1 MDKLLVVVLLSLW
14 QVVGSMSSWDGCG
27 NRLERALDSMTKEG
41 IRRVRQEQE
50 ESSAVYQRT
59 LMTAPLVMTVTRVA
73 VKLPRDQSRVNNW
86 ARVERCQFEP
96 SNNSLRSR
104 VMLNDLTISGLVS
117 LHPKKGRSTALGEA
131 CRMSL
136 RLRRAGI
143 DFTTSP
149 IARTRGQMRI
159 RTESSFLEPRFVSI
173 YAYAC
178 RPLGRVDRQIK
189 RQDKP
194 SPSAQSDR
202 HYEAAEPRDGG
213 LQRSSEEDIQIANE
227 STSSAFTFSRYDL
240 SLTKEHPWITKLPEV
255 RRKKRSNASASDVD
269 DFDGEIK
276 HQLLLENERGGA
288 VDWQSMENVA
298 REMEDVFLRGASEAL
313 TKYIE
318 RQLHPAIKETL
329 MVSMGYT
336 ISYG

>member
-1 MDKLLVVVLLSLW
+1 MDKLVVVVLLSLW
-14 QVVGSMSSWDGCG
+14 QVVSSMSSWDGCG
-27 NRLERALDSMTKEG
+27 NRLERALDSMTKDG
-41 IRRVRQEQE
+41 VRRVRQEQE
-50 ESSAVYQRT
+50 EPGVVYQRSLT
-59 LMTAPLVMTVTRVA
+59 TAPLVMTVTRVA
-73 VKLPRDQSRVNNW
+73 VKLPRDQSRANSW

-96 SNNSLRSR
+96 TNNSLRSR

-117 LHPKKGRSTALGEA
+117 LLPNKRRATTIGES
-131 CRMSL
+131 CRMTL

-143 DFTTSP
+143 DFITSP

-159 RTESSFLEPRFVSI
+159 RTESSFLEPRFASI

-194 SPSAQSDR
+194 PFAQSDG
-202 HYEAAEPRDGG
+202 HYEAAEPRDEEF
-213 LQRSSEEDIQIANE
+213 QRSREDDIQIANE

-240 SLTKEHPWITKLPEV
+240 SPTKSHPWITKLPEI
-255 RRKKRSNASASDVD
+255 RRRKRSNASATDFD
-269 DFDGEIK
+269 DLDGEIK
-276 HQLLLENERGGA
+276 HQLLLEDERGA
-288 VDWQSMENVA
+288 IDWQSKENVA

>member
-1 MDKLLVVVLLSLW
+1 MDKLVVVVLLSLC
-14 QVVGSMSSWDGCG
+14 QVVISMSTWDGCG

-41 IRRVRQEQE
+41 VRRIRQEQDDPG
-50 ESSAVYQRT
+50 VIYQRSLT
-59 LMTAPLVMTVTRVA
+59 SAPLLMTVTRVA
-73 VKLPRDQSRVNNW
+73 VKLPRDESRGNSW

-96 SNNSLRSR
+96 TNNSLRSR

-117 LHPKKGRSTALGEA
+117 LVPQKKHAPMMGES
-131 CRMSL
+131 CRMTL

-143 DFTTSP
+143 DFMTSP

-159 RTESSFLEPRFVSI
+159 RTESSFLEPKFASI
-173 YAYAC
+173 YAYGC
-178 RPLGRVDRQIK
+178 RPVSRVDRQIK

-194 SPSAQSDR
+194 PFVQSDD
-202 HYEAAEPRDGG
+202 HYEAPEPRTEE
-213 LQRSSEEDIQIANE
+213 LRRSREDSIQIANE
-227 STSSAFTFSRYDL
+227 STSSGFTYSRYDL
-240 SLTKEHPWITKLPEV
+240 SLTRSHPWVTKLPEM
-255 RRKKRSNASASDVD
+255 RRRKRSNVSATDFD
-269 DFDGEIK
+269 DLDGEIK
-276 HQLLLENERGGA
+276 HQFLVDDERGA
-288 VDWQSMENVA
+288 IDWQSKENVA